1 VLNALLNAFKG
12 PLVTGGLVLMVSGAL
27 MALLRKT
34 PLQVFA
40 WIRRRMIVEVEVR
53 DLALLEQVGTYLSMH
68 LLTKQAMRA
77 RLLQSSGHGPAGP
90 ASLPRVILEPGVGLH
105 VIRFEGRRLL
115 LSRVLENEASELRP
129 RIETL
134 MIRYLG
140 RDSGRAQRFL
150 AAAVAEHARQHRGA
164 TPIYIQSWNDWLR
177 MDLPASRSLDS
188 VILPGNLAEELRED
202 AELFLSRREW
212 YASLGLPWRRGYL
225 FEGPPGSGKSSAARA
240 LSGALEL
247 PLYVPDLRDPQLTD
261 RRLALIWSRIPCRA
275 AVLIEDA
282 DCIAPDRK
290 DRNGEVGI
298 SLAGMLNVIDG
309 PLAGEGR
316 IIILTTN
323 HPERLDP
330 SLIRRGRV
338 DVHVHLGPA
347 TEDQAER
354 LYRRLRPE
362 GDGARDFARRG
373 AGRAMVDLQ
382 AELVGMQ
389 IE

>member
-1 VLNALLNAFKG
+1 VIKTFLDVFKG
-12 PLVTGGLVLMVSGAL
+12 PLVSGGLVLLVSGAL

-40 WIRRRMIVEVEVR
+40 WIRRRVIIEVEVR
-53 DLALLEQVGTYLSMH
+53 DPALVEQVGTYLSTH
-68 LLTKQAMRA
+68 LLARRAMRA
-77 RLLQSSGHGPAGP
+77 RLLHSSTQSPGSPAR
-90 ASLPRVILEPGVGLH
+90 LPRVLLEPGIGLH
-105 VIRFEGRRLL
+105 VTRFEGHRLL
-115 LSRVLENEASELRP
+115 LSRVLESEASELRP

-134 MIRYLG
+134 VVRYFG
-140 RDSGRAQRFL
+140 RDPGRAQRFL
-150 AAAVAEHARQHRGA
+150 DAAVAEHARQHRGA
-164 TPIYIQSWNDWLR
+164 TPIYIQNWNDWLR

-188 VILPGNLAEELRED
+188 VILPGNLAAELRAD

-282 DCIAPDRK
+282 DCIAPDR
-290 DRNGEVGI
+290 NGETGI

-316 IIILTTN
+316 IILLTTN

-354 LYRRLRPE
+354 LYRRLRPD
-362 GDGARDFARRG
+362 GDGAHDFARRG
-373 AGRAMVDLQ
+373 AGRPMVDLQ

-389 IE
+389 V